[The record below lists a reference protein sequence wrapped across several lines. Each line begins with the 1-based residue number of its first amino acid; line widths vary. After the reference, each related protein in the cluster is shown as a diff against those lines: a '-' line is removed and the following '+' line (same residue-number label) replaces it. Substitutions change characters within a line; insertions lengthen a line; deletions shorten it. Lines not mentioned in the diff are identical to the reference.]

1 MKTTL
6 DQNFLHYFVKKH
18 QESGFTLIELLV
30 VIVIIGIL
38 SAIALPS
45 FLNQANKARQSEAKT
60 YVGAIN
66 RSQQAYFVEYGQFG
80 SQVELEGG
88 VATQTQNY
96 KYAIVDADP
105 APTDIAVAVTASAQK
120 AALKSYAGMVAVDGN
135 TTPAIACETT
145 ATTKTAFPPTF
156 TPGTPGTLDCSPG
169 TAPIGQ

>member
-1 MKTTL
+1 MKSEL
-6 DQNFLHYFVKKH
+6 KAKFLQHLVSKR

-66 RSQQAYFVEYGQFG
+66 RSQQAYFVEYGEFG
-80 SQVELEGG
+80 DATELEGG
-88 VATQTQNY
+88 INLATQNY
-96 KYAIVDADP
+96 QYTVTDNNGATPPNAIVTADAKKD
-105 APTDIAVAVTASAQK
+105 
-120 AALKSYAGMVAVDGN
+120 ALKSYSGAVSINGN
-135 TTPAIACETT
+135 ATPAVACETT
-145 ATTKTAFPPTF
+145 ATTKTAVAPTVAA
-156 TPGTPGTLDCSPG
+156 GTDPACAGG